1 MKKIAKILLIC
12 LMVVLFVGM
21 RHMNVY
27 ALEPAS
33 EPVYEG
39 IDVST
44 YQGDI
49 NYTKVKEAGIKIVY
63 IKASEGTYLVDP
75 QFRNN
80 YQKAK
85 ENGLKVGFYHYVVAR
100 TQEEAI
106 QEAEFFYAVI
116 KGTTPDCR
124 LAMDF
129 ESFGELTNE
138 QINEISLAFL
148 QKLQELTNKEV
159 VIYSN
164 AYSARTKFSVELAQ
178 LYPLWIAEYGVEVP
192 TSNVNW
198 NNWIGF
204 QFTDKGEVSGINGY
218 VDRDKFT
225 KEIFLSTAGEVIP
238 EPENPQPPENNEV
251 IYIVKRGDTLSQIA
265 KDYGVSVQ
273 SIVDNNGIVNP
284 NLIYVGQKL
293 IIKGGTENAGGEQNQ
308 VVYIVKRGDSLS
320 QIAQNY
326 RVSVQSIV
334 NSNNI
339 ANPNLIYVGQRLVI
353 KGTQGF
359 QPNYIYYRVR
369 WGDNLYRIARR
380 YRVSVQSIVRLNHIM
395 NPNLI
400 YAGQLL
406 KIGR

>member
-339 ANPNLIYVGQRLVI
+339 ANPNLIYVGQRLII

>member
-1 MKKIAKILLIC
+1 
-12 LMVVLFVGM
+12 MVVLFVGM

-44 YQGDI
+44 YQGNI

>member
-44 YQGDI
+44 YQGNI